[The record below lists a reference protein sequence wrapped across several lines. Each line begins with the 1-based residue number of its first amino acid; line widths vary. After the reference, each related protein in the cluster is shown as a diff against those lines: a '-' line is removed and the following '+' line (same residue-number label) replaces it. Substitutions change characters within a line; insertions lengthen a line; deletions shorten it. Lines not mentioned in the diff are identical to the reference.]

1 VIRVEAESPVR
12 GAWILSNDV
21 LTSAGAQWR
30 GPYDPQYCGP
40 DAPDDGPRGCA
51 RWIASQNLKQRV
63 IYLGADKF
71 WVLQWRELG
80 VLVVLSALLAI
91 FCFWWIRRRVA

>member
-1 VIRVEAESPVR
+1 VQ
-12 GAWILSNDV
+12 GAWVLSNQV
-21 LTSAGAQWR
+21 LTQAGADYH
-30 GPYDPQYCGP
+30 GPYDPATCGP
-40 DAPDDGPRGCA
+40 EAGGGPDICKQ
-51 RWIASQNLKQRV
+51 WIASQNLKQRV